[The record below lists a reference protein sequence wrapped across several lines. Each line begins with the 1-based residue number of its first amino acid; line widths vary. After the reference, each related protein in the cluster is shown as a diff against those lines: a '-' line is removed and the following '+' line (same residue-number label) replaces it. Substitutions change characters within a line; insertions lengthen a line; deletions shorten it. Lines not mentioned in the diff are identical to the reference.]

1 METGFDGA
9 KEHVTDDRVQ
19 EMILLAERLRDSQFG
34 ELDDSAILAIAEATS
49 ASPEYVRLA
58 VSLTKQKER
67 RSLTGKVKDAF
78 NALEPDVRRHVVTGV
93 CAANLGVISTAEMAT
108 GDNYGLLGVLK
119 LIVLGLGL
127 WSVAISRDKRTAA
140 VSGAILGALWFVSFS
155 LFASVFRLPTSVE
168 SMHIL
173 PYTLAG
179 AVGGLVVRSL
189 VDKFRGKLG
198 LVDPAKERQ
207 ELLRQLVTL
216 QDKLRTGEQSISFL
230 SLDIV
235 GSTKIKAAA
244 DPLSVEFTFTEYH
257 HFVDRIVKQH
267 DGKVHSTAGDGITC
281 AFEHPQQA
289 YMAARHIQSGL
300 VELNA
305 FRNKTGVPLVL
316 RAGVHTGNVV
326 VPPGEDITKVNF
338 AHVIDMSAHIQK
350 VCPPGG
356 IAVSEVSSRLIPGG
370 GATIG
375 QELIES
381 HDIKAFVWKPRAI
394 TPDLQLAPPPMPQVE

>member
-1 METGFDGA
+1 M
-9 KEHVTDDRVQ
+9 
-19 EMILLAERLRDSQFG
+19 
-34 ELDDSAILAIAEATS
+34 
-49 ASPEYVRLA
+49 
-58 VSLTKQKER
+58 
-67 RSLTGKVKDAF
+67 
-78 NALEPDVRRHVVTGV
+78 
-93 CAANLGVISTAEMAT
+93 
-108 GDNYGLLGVLK
+108 
-119 LIVLGLGL
+119 
-127 WSVAISRDKRTAA
+127 
-140 VSGAILGALWFVSFS
+140 
-155 LFASVFRLPTSVE
+155 
-168 SMHIL
+168 
-173 PYTLAG
+173 
-179 AVGGLVVRSL
+179 
-189 VDKFRGKLG
+189 
-198 LVDPAKERQ
+198 
-207 ELLRQLVTL
+207 TL

-267 DGKVHSTAGDGITC
+267 GGKVHSTAGDGITC

-289 YMAARHIQSGL
+289 YMAARQIQSGL

-394 TPDLQLAPPPMPQVE
+394 TPDLQLAPPPMPQTETT